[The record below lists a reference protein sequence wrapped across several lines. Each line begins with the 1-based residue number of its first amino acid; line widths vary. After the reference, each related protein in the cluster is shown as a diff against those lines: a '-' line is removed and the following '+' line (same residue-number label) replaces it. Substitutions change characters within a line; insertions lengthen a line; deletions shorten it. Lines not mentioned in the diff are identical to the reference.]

1 VPEAKPYDI
10 PKQLVWEAYLRRDNQ
25 GGDSVNQDENG
36 PGLV

>member
-1 VPEAKPYDI
+1 MIEALASTTAER
-10 PKQLVWEAYLRRDNQ
+10 LVVVDLRRDNQ